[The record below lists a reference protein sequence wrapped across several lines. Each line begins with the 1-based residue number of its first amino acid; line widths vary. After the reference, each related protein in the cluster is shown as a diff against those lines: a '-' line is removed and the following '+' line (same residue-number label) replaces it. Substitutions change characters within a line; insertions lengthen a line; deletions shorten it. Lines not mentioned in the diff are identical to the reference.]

1 MRFGLDARTIQDS
14 YPGIGRYVYNLVR
27 ALAPLLEGD
36 DTLVV
41 LHDPSAPNTRH
52 NLAGLRGSPQV
63 EWTTC
68 SVPVR
73 SWQEQVR
80 VPGQVR
86 HLDLKS
92 FHAPYYVR
100 PYWLPCPTVVTVFDI
115 IPHLYPAYLPSRKA
129 RLAFEVSLRL
139 SLWTAHRVIAPS
151 LASAVDLYQHYGV
164 PLHRTSVIPL
174 AAARE
179 FCPLDGAEVQA
190 TLASLDLRRPYALYL
205 GTNKPHKNLPRLVEA
220 WARVMRE
227 WPEANHRP
235 VLVIAGPE
243 DPRYPE
249 ARERADAL
257 GLGQAVRWLGPVAEE
272 ALPALYAGADLFV
285 FPSLYEGFGLPV
297 LEAMAC
303 GTPVACAHTPA
314 LRELVD
320 DNAALFDPL
329 DVEEMAQ
336 VIGDLL
342 RDAAARRA
350 LAERGAERA
359 TAFTWERTARATL
372 TVYHE
377 AAL

>member
-1 MRFGLDARTIQDS
+1 MRFGLDARTIQDL

-27 ALAPLLEGD
+27 ALSPLLEGD

-41 LHDPSAPNTRH
+41 LYDPSVRNTRH
-52 NLAGLRGSPQV
+52 NLEVLQSIPQV
-63 EWTTC
+63 EWAAC

-73 SWQEQVR
+73 SWKEQVR

-86 HLDLKS
+86 RLDLQS
-92 FHAPYYVR
+92 FHAPYSIR

-115 IPHLYPAYLPSRKA
+115 IPHLYPSYLPSRKA
-129 RLAFEVSLRL
+129 RLAFEVGLRL

-174 AAARE
+174 AAAPE
-179 FCPLDGAEVQA
+179 FCPLDGAQVQEA
-190 TLASLDLRRPYALYL
+190 LARLDLHRPYALYL

-220 WARVMRE
+220 WAQVMRA
-227 WPEANHRP
+227 WPEGNRRP

-249 ARERADAL
+249 ARERAEAL
-257 GLGQAVRWLGPVAEE
+257 GLGQTVRWLGPVAEE
-272 ALPALYAGADLFV
+272 SLPTLYAGADLFV

-303 GTPVACAHTPA
+303 GTPVACARTPA

-320 DNAALFDPL
+320 DSAAQFDPL
-329 DVEEMAQ
+329 DVGEMAQ
-336 VIGDLL
+336 VVGDLL
-342 RDAAARRA
+342 RDAAARRT
-350 LAERGAERA
+350 LAEQGAARA
-359 TAFTWERTARATL
+359 MAFTWARTARATL